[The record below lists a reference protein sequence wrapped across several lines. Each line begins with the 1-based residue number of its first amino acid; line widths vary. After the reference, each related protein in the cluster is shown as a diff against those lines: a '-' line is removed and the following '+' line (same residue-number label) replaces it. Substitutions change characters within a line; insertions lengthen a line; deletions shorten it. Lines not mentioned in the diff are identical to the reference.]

1 MEPIRILG
9 IAPYEGMK
17 QLMEAAVKDFP
28 QIELTLFVGDL
39 EHGLAIARQNF
50 HGNYDVIISRGA
62 TARILRESLPLP
74 VVDIEI
80 SMYDILFAL
89 KLSNAL
95 TEKAAL
101 VSYADIGDNARKL
114 CELMGYDI
122 DIYLLSSP
130 AEAEPVLRRV
140 QERRYD
146 IIICDASTNTVAQH
160 LGFSSVLITSGPES
174 IRQSLQRAVT
184 LCADQVRLR
193 NESRFFRELINHQ
206 VSDTILLEEDGSVYL
221 STVQNIPPELLD
233 TLRLELPESVS
244 GEERRITKAIGG
256 MIYNIRIRP
265 FFQDGRRLVGFFF
278 TSRKSPLPLAQSGIR
293 YFTRPE
299 AEQAY
304 LSSVSSF
311 AGVVWDYRD
320 EIGQI
325 IASRAPVLI
334 AGEDG
339 TGKDAIAY
347 TLFIQGPWKGNTLVC
362 VDISQ
367 LTDRSWEYLLEHH
380 SSPLAGSD
388 YVMFFY
394 NIDILSEE
402 RKRRFI
408 ATIKEMDVCRRNRVF
423 FSCVCHPNESMSPTG
438 ALFANELNCLTFSI
452 RPLRRC
458 AREIPTLVNII
469 LSHLNAD
476 SPNQIRGMEEEAME
490 LLRQYPWPHN
500 YTQFRRVM
508 SELAASC
515 TGPAI
520 TADMVRDVLNRERHM
535 SSFTHAVENYAV
547 PLDLNRSLY
556 EISRDI
562 VRRVVEESDG
572 NQTAAAKRL
581 GISRTTLWRYL
592 KEE

>member
-1 MEPIRILG
+1 MNPIRILG

-17 QLMEAAVKDFP
+17 QLMETVGKEYP
-28 QIELTLFVGDL
+28 QIELTPFVGDL
-39 EHGLAIARQNF
+39 EQGLSIARQNF

-74 VVDIEI
+74 VLDIEI

-140 QERRYD
+140 QEKRYD
-146 IIICDASTNTVAQH
+146 IILCDASTNTLAQH

-174 IRQSLQRAVT
+174 IRQSFQRAVA
-184 LCADQVRLR
+184 LCTIQDRQRR
-193 NESRFFRELINHQ
+193 ESQFFRELINHQ
-206 VSDTILLEEDGSVYL
+206 ASDTILLEENGTVYL
-221 STVQNIPPELLD
+221 STIQNIPPELLD
-233 TLRLELPESVS
+233 VLRTEVPESVS

-256 MIYNIRIRP
+256 MVYNIRILP
-265 FFQDGRRLVGFFF
+265 FVQYERRFVGFFF
-278 TSRKSPLPLAQSGIR
+278 TSRKSPIPLAQSGIR
-293 YFTRPE
+293 YFTRSE

-304 LSSVSSF
+304 LNSVSSF

-408 ATIKEMDVCRRNRVF
+408 ATIKEMDVCRRNRVV

-592 KEE
+592 REK